1 MARGNPNPNTDGL
14 IPFKP
19 GQSGNPKGRPKS
31 RVGGFR
37 VKLLGRAAAK
47 KFYGITPFELSEWYA
62 LIITLNFSE
71 LKALEQND
79 STPTLVKNYIRAI
92 VTDMQNGRTYT
103 VDKIVERLYGKTV
116 QRIEHTGADGSDLLP
131 ARTLTKDEAKELLE
145 DLEKDY

>member
-1 MARGNPNPNTDGL
+1 MANKNPNTSGL
-14 IPFKP
+14 RPAWQQ
-19 GQSGNPKGRPKS
+19 GTSGNPKGRPKS
-31 RVGGFR
+31 RVDGFR

-103 VDKIVERLYGKTV
+103 VDKIVERLYGKT
-116 QRIEHTGADGSDLLP
+116 EHTGADGSDLLP